1 MAATLSR
8 ATLDQFLWR
17 RNIPTSAPVP
27 APLPAAKSPAV
38 SCLAEDL
45 DMFRPQAV
53 QGVTAGSRL
62 MMPAHLQGTGNR
74 GGLSTWL
81 ATRKADSDRRREGDE
96 REEKGRWL
104 AGRAVASTST
114 TASRKGSEARRE
126 EVKRGLLRAWAG
138 DNSDTKKA
146 EKMEIVKASYA
157 GPLSV
162 APHAQ
167 MQIHCKRIEPEETS
181 VPQPGTDNIDAKR
194 PTNVPARN
202 VIIMPPM
209 GRFEANMQAAA
220 KRNVWLTTQ
229 MKEEKEVPT
238 VPITGPP
245 RAEVLRRSLLSAWG
259 GAKEK
264 TPEVRNKPNEP
275 AEATRAEVLRESL
288 LGAWAGSS
296 APPAAQWVEVPNLDR
311 SPSRADTLRV
321 ALLSSWRQEVPIVK
335 KTPDT
340 ASLADQT
347 MMMSLSEEPE
357 QSWESMDG
365 ASSEASIITLDT
377 VTDTSEDFDDFSDM
391 KLELC
396 QWISEK

>member
-1 MAATLSR
+1 MA
-8 ATLDQFLWR
+8 
-17 RNIPTSAPVP
+17 TSAPVP
-27 APLPAAKSPAV
+27 ASLPAAKSPV
-38 SCLAEDL
+38 LSCPAEDL

-53 QGVTAGSRL
+53 QGGTAGSRL

-81 ATRKADSDRRREGDE
+81 ATRKAESDRRREGDE

-104 AGRAVASTST
+104 AGRSVSSSNT
-114 TASRKGSEARRE
+114 TTSRKGSEARRE

-138 DNSDTKKA
+138 DNSETKVA

-157 GPLSV
+157 GGLST

-167 MQIHCKRIEPEETS
+167 MQIHCKTIEPEESSIT
-181 VPQPGTDNIDAKR
+181 QPGKDDIDAKK
-194 PTNVPARN
+194 PTSVPARN
-202 VIIMPPM
+202 GIMMPM
-209 GRFEANMQAAA
+209 ARFEANMQAAA

-238 VPITGPP
+238 APVTGPP
-245 RAEVLRRSLLSAWG
+245 RAEVVRRSLLSAWG

-264 TPEVRNKPNEP
+264 TSEARNEPNEP
-275 AEATRAEVLRESL
+275 TEATRAEVLRESL
-288 LGAWAGSS
+288 LGAWAGSP
-296 APPAAQWVEVPNLDR
+296 APPAAQRVEVPALDR
-311 SPSRADTLRV
+311 SPSRADILRV
-321 ALLSSWRQEVPIVK
+321 ALLSSWRQEVPMVK
-335 KTPDT
+335 KRADT

-377 VTDTSEDFDDFSDM
+377 VTDNSEDFDDFSDM

>member
-1 MAATLSR
+1 MAVTLSR

-17 RNIPTSAPVP
+17 RNIPQSAPVP
-27 APLPAAKSPAV
+27 AALPAAKAPAV

-45 DMFRPQAV
+45 DMFRPQEV
-53 QGVTAGSRL
+53 QRGSAGSRL
-62 MMPAHLQGTGNR
+62 VMPAHLQVTGNR

-81 ATRKADSDRRREGDE
+81 ATRKAESDRRREGED

-104 AGRAVASTST
+104 AGRAVASSST
-114 TASRKGSEARRE
+114 TTSRKGSEARRE

-138 DNSDTKKA
+138 DNSESKVA

-157 GPLSV
+157 GPLSI

-167 MQIHCKRIEPEETS
+167 MQIHCKRIETKETS
-181 VPQPGTDNIDAKR
+181 IPQPGKDNIDAKK
-194 PTNVPARN
+194 PTSVPASN
-202 VIIMPPM
+202 VIMMPM
-209 GRFEANMQAAA
+209 ARFEANMQAAA
-220 KRNVWLTTQ
+220 KRNLWLTIQ

-238 VPITGPP
+238 APITGPP

-259 GAKEK
+259 GAKDEM
-264 TPEVRNKPNEP
+264 PEVRNEPNEL
-275 AEATRAEVLRESL
+275 AEATRAEVVRESL
-288 LGAWAGSS
+288 LGAWAGSA
-296 APPAAQWVEVPNLDR
+296 APPAAQRVEVPNLDR
-311 SPSRADTLRV
+311 NPSRADTLRV
-321 ALLSSWRQEVPIVK
+321 ALLSSWRQEVPMVK

-365 ASSEASIITLDT
+365 ASSEASIVTLDT
-377 VTDTSEDFDDFSDM
+377 VTDNSEDFDDFSDM

-396 QWISEK
+396 QWISQK